1 MMRVVVAGGMRD
13 EAVRVS
19 KRVRESVP
27 RCPLG
32 RQLEGVIADKWE
44 ESLLGL
50 LDDADR
56 AMRCD
61 GDAPW
66 LREAVELQVHAELL
80 IAVSVLL
87 LASETWIGQGRATP
101 TKTRLALLVGGVGL
115 IHGLGFGGVLLEL
128 GSTRGGA
135 VKTLFGFN
143 IGIELGQLALFSVW
157 TVLEISVGRGAER
170 GWAAFRRTVNLT
182 AGILGAFWTI
192 DRTMGWLQE
201 LL

>member
-1 MMRVVVAGGMRD
+1 MASIWLGVVHVLIGWDHVAFLLLLLLWVSTLSDRVVAISAFTIGHSVTLGAVAFGF
-13 EAVRVS
+13 
-19 KRVRESVP
+19 
-27 RCPLG
+27 
-32 RQLEGVIADKWE
+32 
-44 ESLLGL
+44 
-50 LDDADR
+50 
-56 AMRCD
+56 
-61 GDAPW
+61 APW
-66 LREAVELQVHAELL
+66 SSGATELL